1 MKRMWKKTVWLLALS
16 LMAGTA
22 LPACA
27 QDTESLV
34 RNLVSGKGGNYL
46 DDQLYISLAYNILVS
61 TPKDMKTYSFP
72 NTLSLG
78 YIRDIPLN
86 ARRNIGLGA
95 GIGLSYHQYY
105 SNLAMTRDASGVP
118 QIAMM
123 ESDEYKSSRFALQ
136 TLDIP
141 IQVRFRGSTAER
153 YDFWRVYA
161 GVTVS
166 WVIKD
171 YATLN
176 NGAFKVRYY
185 NLPYLQNWLFTANLQ
200 VGYGKFT
207 LRADYTL
214 NPLCRSSR
222 TGDIPGLGDTR
233 SISLG
238 LLVYIL

>member
-1 MKRMWKKTVWLLALS
+1 M
-16 LMAGTA
+16 
-22 LPACA
+22 
-27 QDTESLV
+27 
-34 RNLVSGKGGNYL
+34 
-46 DDQLYISLAYNILVS
+46 
-61 TPKDMKTYSFP
+61 
-72 NTLSLG
+72 
-78 YIRDIPLN
+78 
-86 ARRNIGLGA
+86 
-95 GIGLSYHQYY
+95 
-105 SNLAMTRDASGVP
+105 
-118 QIAMM
+118 
-123 ESDEYKSSRFALQ
+123 
-136 TLDIP
+136 
-141 IQVRFRGSTAER
+141 
-153 YDFWRVYA
+153 YA

-176 NGAFKVRYY
+176 NGTFKVRYY

-214 NPLCRSSR
+214 NPLFRSSR

>member
-1 MKRMWKKTVWLLALS
+1 MTVSAPGYFSGTVDGYESVLTVDALET
-16 LMAGTA
+16 MT
-22 LPACA
+22 A
-27 QDTESLV
+27 QDYPSIAPETPDPEAIGKLIHGDTWYYVTLV
-34 RNLVSGKGGNYL
+34 PAADAKDVEAGAPVQVTFARDFYVPITMTVRRIGGNEAGYRL
-46 DDQLYISLAYNILVS
+46 LV
-61 TPKDMKTYSFP
+61 
-72 NTLSLG
+72 L
-78 YIRDIPLN
+78 
-86 ARRNIGLGA
+86 
-95 GIGLSYHQYY
+95 
-105 SNLAMTRDASGVP
+105 
-118 QIAMM
+118 

-176 NGAFKVRYY
+176 NGTFKVRYY

-214 NPLCRSSR
+214 NPLFRSSR

>member
-1 MKRMWKKTVWLLALS
+1 
-16 LMAGTA
+16 
-22 LPACA
+22 
-27 QDTESLV
+27 
-34 RNLVSGKGGNYL
+34 
-46 DDQLYISLAYNILVS
+46 
-61 TPKDMKTYSFP
+61 
-72 NTLSLG
+72 
-78 YIRDIPLN
+78 
-86 ARRNIGLGA
+86 
-95 GIGLSYHQYY
+95 
-105 SNLAMTRDASGVP
+105 MTRDASGVP

-214 NPLCRSSR
+214 NPLFRSSR

-238 LLVYIL
+238 LPGLYPVNRRTPCHDTPRKQNARMDDRNPLGSYARRGTAGHPASASLPHPPRRRKAETSLPCLFC